1 MDGLMV
7 TMKQGQEKKEK
18 ENQKNL
24 KNSFK
29 IFNEGER
36 NMGKVS
42 NYIYTSLHD
51 HAGHFIHLL
60 MEVSNEGSIY

>member
-1 MDGLMV
+1 
-7 TMKQGQEKKEK
+7 
-18 ENQKNL
+18 
-24 KNSFK
+24 
-29 IFNEGER
+29 
-36 NMGKVS
+36 MGKVS